1 MVVLALRLLE
11 WTDTY
16 EAAIVTGSTNHGD
29 EEQNG
34 TTTERRMA
42 DPPWPRVSLRYA
54 FNPGFEALASSDPDE
69 LVVFEPGSDGPG
81 ECWMTAERGSY
92 ASLDDAR

>member
-1 MVVLALRLLE
+1 MTAP
-11 WTDTY
+11 
-16 EAAIVTGSTNHGD
+16 TNDGD
-29 EEQNG
+29 EEGDQP
-34 TTTERRMA
+34 TTESQLA

-54 FNPGFEALASSDPDE
+54 FNPDFESLASSDPDE

-92 ASLDDAR
+92 VSLDDAR